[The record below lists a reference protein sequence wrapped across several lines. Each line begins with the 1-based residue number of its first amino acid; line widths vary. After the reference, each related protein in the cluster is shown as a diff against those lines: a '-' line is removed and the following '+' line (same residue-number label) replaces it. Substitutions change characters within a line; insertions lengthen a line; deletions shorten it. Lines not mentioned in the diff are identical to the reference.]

1 MGLHRSDLPREV
13 LEVLARGTVISA
25 HPLALD
31 AARRFDR
38 RRQRALTRYYIDA
51 GAGGLAVGV
60 HTTQFAIREAGLY
73 ETVLAAAV
81 EDSRTWTKRPLVLI
95 AGVCGR
101 TPQAVSEARTAVRH
115 GYHAGLV
122 SLAALNGENEDA
134 LITHCRQVA
143 DQIPLVGFYLQ
154 TSVGGIRLDASFWR
168 RFADIDN
175 VVAVK
180 VAPFNRYRTLDVVR

>member
-1 MGLHRSDLPREV
+1 MGLHRTDLPREV
-13 LEVLARGTVISA
+13 LEILAEGAVIPA

-38 RRQRALTRYYIDA
+38 RHQSALTRYYIDA

-60 HTTQFAIREAGLY
+60 HTTQFAIREGGLY

-81 EDSRTWTKRPLVLI
+81 EDSRAWTKCPLILI
-95 AGVCGR
+95 AGICGR
-101 TPQAVSEARTAVRH
+101 TPQAVSEARTAVGH

-122 SLAALNGENEDA
+122 SLGALKGDDEDA

-143 DQIPLVGFYLQ
+143 DEIPLVGFYLQ
-154 TSVGGIRLDASFWR
+154 TSVGGIRL
-168 RFADIDN
+168 
-175 VVAVK
+175 
-180 VAPFNRYRTLDVVR
+180 

>member
-81 EDSRTWTKRPLVLI
+81 EDSRAWTARPLVLI

-101 TPQAVSEARTAVRH
+101 TPQAVSEARTAVRL

-122 SLAALNGENEDA
+122 SLAALKGDTEEDA
-134 LITHCRQVA
+134 LIAHCREVA
-143 DQIPLVGFYLQ
+143 KEIPLVGFYLQ
-154 TSVGGIRLDASFWR
+154 TSVGGIRLDAPFWR
-168 RFADIDN
+168 RLA
-175 VVAVK
+175 
-180 VAPFNRYRTLDVVR
+180 